1 MKITHTLRKKKSN
14 YRDRLI
20 SKINNEEM
28 TLLNE
33 PKKRLRK
40 NKAGN
45 GKTNKNETF
54 RSDMDLFRRI
64 LESIYSMFIIIA

>member
-1 MKITHTLRKKKSN
+1 
-14 YRDRLI
+14 
-20 SKINNEEM
+20 M

-64 LESIYSMFIIIA
+64 LESMYSMFIIIA